1 MPPPSTSERVRFE
14 EIFDA
19 HEVRVRAFVLRR
31 LREVQDAED
40 VVAETFAIAWRRIGD
55 VPPEALPWLYVTA
68 RLVLANHRRSAGR
81 RSALVD
87 AVVAQ
92 AAIAS
97 DSPAESDESGV
108 LEALAGLSEADQ
120 EALLLVA
127 WEGLNHRQAAR
138 AAGCSVP
145 AFAARHRRARR
156 RLVEAMRGPE
166 GARHGLQSPVD
177 EPREGL

>member
-68 RLVLANHRRSAGR
+68 RLVLANHRGPRGAGARSSTRLSRRR
-81 RSALVD
+81 RSPP
-87 AVVAQ
+87 
-92 AAIAS
+92 I
-97 DSPAESDESGV
+97 
-108 LEALAGLSEADQ
+108 
-120 EALLLVA
+120 
-127 WEGLNHRQAAR
+127 RQRSQTSR
-138 AAGCSVP
+138 AFS
-145 AFAARHRRARR
+145 RR
-156 RLVEAMRGPE
+156 
-166 GARHGLQSPVD
+166 SPV
-177 EPREGL
+177 